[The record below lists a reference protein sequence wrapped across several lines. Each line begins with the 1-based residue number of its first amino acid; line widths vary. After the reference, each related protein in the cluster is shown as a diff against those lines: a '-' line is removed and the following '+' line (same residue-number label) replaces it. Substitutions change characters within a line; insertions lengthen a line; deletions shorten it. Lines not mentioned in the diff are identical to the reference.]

1 MFPLTP
7 KHRFSVIGED
17 TDSLDADKGRS
28 LLWHSLSN
36 DSQVQALLLICLYM
50 TGVRRVG

>member
-7 KHRFSVIGED
+7 KHRLSVIGED
-17 TDSLDADKGRS
+17 THSLDDDEGSS

-36 DSQVQALLLICLYM
+36 DSQVQVLLLISLYM
-50 TGVRRVG
+50 N

>member
-7 KHRFSVIGED
+7 KHRLSVIGED
-17 TDSLDADKGRS
+17 TDSLDDDKGVS

-36 DSQVQALLLICLYM
+36 DSQVQALLLISLYIEL
-50 TGVRRVG
+50 GESAS